1 MLPDSPSQY
10 SVDSHTN
17 EHVSVTTTHRLRSSL
32 EQVFQDPHLQN
43 ADAPPSTR
51 RELRAA
57 LRQVCVDARRSGL
70 RAEQLLVLIKDV
82 WSGIPAGISRV
93 TALHGDE
100 RLNYVIS
107 TCVDEYYAAEENDD
121 VNESSEVRS

>member
-1 MLPDSPSQY
+1 
-10 SVDSHTN
+10 
-17 EHVSVTTTHRLRSSL
+17 
-32 EQVFQDPHLQN
+32 
-43 ADAPPSTR
+43 
-51 RELRAA
+51 
-57 LRQVCVDARRSGL
+57 VCVDARRSGL

-107 TCVDEYYAAEENDD
+107 TCVDEYYAAEAS
-121 VNESSEVRS
+121 NEANEREVRS

>member
-1 MLPDSPSQY
+1 MQPDSSSHQSSDARIGEST
-10 SVDSHTN
+10 SVNASR
-17 EHVSVTTTHRLRSSL
+17 RLRTSL
-32 EQVFQDPHLQN
+32 EMVFQDAQLQN
-43 ADAPPSTR
+43 ADASANAH

-57 LRQVCVDARRSGL
+57 LRRVCTDARHSGL

-93 TALHGDE
+93 RSMHGDE

-107 TCVDEYYAAEENDD
+107 TCVDEYYG
-121 VNESSEVRS
+121 NETDEDPKGRELSP

>member
-1 MLPDSPSQY
+1 MQPDSPNSHP
-10 SVDSHTN
+10 SDSRIGESTVVNTN
-17 EHVSVTTTHRLRSSL
+17 LRLRTSL
-32 EQVFQDPHLQN
+32 EMVFQDPHLQT
-43 ADAPPSTR
+43 ADASPSAH

-57 LRQVCVDARRSGL
+57 LRQVCTDARHSGL

-93 TALHGDE
+93 KSLHGDE

-107 TCVDEYYAAEENDD
+107 TCVDEYYGSPAED
-121 VNESSEVRS
+121 ESKGRERAR

>member
-10 SVDSHTN
+10 SFDSHTN

-32 EQVFQDPHLQN
+32 EQVFQDPHLQS
-43 ADAPPSTR
+43 ADAPPSMR

-82 WSGIPAGISRV
+82 WSGMPAGISRV
-93 TALHGDE
+93 KALHGDE

-107 TCVDEYYAAEENDD
+107 TCVDEYYAAETNDEG
-121 VNESSEVRS
+121 NEREVRS

>member
-1 MLPDSPSQY
+1 MLPDSPSQHTF
-10 SVDSHTN
+10 DSHMN
-17 EHVSVTTTHRLRSSL
+17 EGVSVTTTRRLRSNL
-32 EQVFQDPHLQN
+32 EQVFLDAHLQN

-107 TCVDEYYAAEENDD
+107 TCVDEYYAAEASDEA
-121 VNESSEVRS
+121 NEREVRS

>member
-1 MLPDSPSQY
+1 M
-10 SVDSHTN
+10 N
-17 EHVSVTTTHRLRSSL
+17 EGVSVTTTRRLRSNL
-32 EQVFQDPHLQN
+32 EQVFHDAHLQN

-57 LRQVCVDARRSGL
+57 LRRVCVDARRSGM

-107 TCVDEYYAAEENDD
+107 TCVDEYYAAEASDEAS
-121 VNESSEVRS
+121 EREVRS

>member
-1 MLPDSPSQY
+1 MQPDSPN
-10 SVDSHTN
+10 SHPSDTRIGESTIVNTN
-17 EHVSVTTTHRLRSSL
+17 HRLRTSL
-32 EQVFQDPHLQN
+32 EMVFQDPHLQT
-43 ADAPPSTR
+43 ADASPGAH

-57 LRQVCVDARRSGL
+57 LRQVCVDARHSGL

-93 TALHGDE
+93 KSLHGDE

-107 TCVDEYYAAEENDD
+107 TCVDEYYGSPAED
-121 VNESSEVRS
+121 ESKGRERAP

>member
-1 MLPDSPSQY
+1 MLPDSPSQ
-10 SVDSHTN
+10 HTFHSNMN
-17 EHVSVTTTHRLRSSL
+17 EGVSVTTTRRLRSNL
-32 EQVFQDPHLQN
+32 EQVFHDAHLQN

-57 LRQVCVDARRSGL
+57 LRRVCVDARRSGM

-107 TCVDEYYAAEENDD
+107 TCVDEYYAAEASDEAS
-121 VNESSEVRS
+121 EREVRS